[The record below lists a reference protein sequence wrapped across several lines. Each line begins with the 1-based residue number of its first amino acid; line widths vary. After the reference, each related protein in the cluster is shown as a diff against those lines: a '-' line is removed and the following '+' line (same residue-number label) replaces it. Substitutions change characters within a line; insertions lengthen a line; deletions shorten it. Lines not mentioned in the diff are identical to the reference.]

1 MIELQLLN
9 KVLKEGKLDIIKNN
23 NLSHE
28 YFLAYPDEYNFICSF
43 EKEYNKLPDKET
55 FLSKFTTFE
64 LLDVTETDQYL
75 VATINEEHLY
85 YKSVGVINKVAEL
98 LSTNS
103 HDAVQY
109 MLSKIPELT
118 TTNLITGVDIIKDAT
133 SRFDSYISKQSGK
146 SKSVILTGL
155 EELDKLLFGWMPGEE
170 LVTVLGRTNQGK
182 SWLLLQFLT
191 AAWKQ
196 GKRVGLYSGEMSPEK
211 LGYRFDT
218 LFNHFS
224 NTNLL
229 RGQSELDYEG
239 YINSLRTREN
249 PFVIITPKELGGRAT
264 VSKICNMIEK
274 YKLDIVGID
283 QYSLMLDE
291 RSGKGDQ
298 LRTQLDHISSD
309 LFDAS
314 MKYSIPIIGLV
325 QANRSGAVNKESEGT
340 PELEHISESDAIA
353 HNSSR
358 VLSMRQSG
366 AGLEI
371 SIKKNREGRVGDK
384 LIYYWDIDRG
394 NFKYIPHSEG
404 STAEPGRVAEIKK
417 EFFDGKEV
425 F

>member
-1 MIELQLLN
+1 MVELQLIN
-9 KVLKEGKLDIIKNN
+9 KVLKEGKFDIIKNN
-23 NLSHE
+23 TLPQE
-28 YFLAYPDEYNFICSF
+28 YFLAYPEEYKFICGF
-43 EKEYNKLPDKET
+43 EKEFGKVPDKET
-55 FLSKFTTFE
+55 FLAKFTDFE

-75 VATINEEHLY
+75 IDTISEEFLY
-85 YKSVGVINKVAEL
+85 YKSVGVLNKVAEL
-98 LSTNS
+98 LQTNS

-109 MLSKIPELT
+109 MRSKLPELS
-118 TTNLITGVDIIKDAT
+118 NNINIRGINIIAEADQ
-133 SRFDSYISKQSGK
+133 RLNSYMNKSSGK

-325 QANRSGAVNKESEGT
+325 QANRSGAVNKEAEGT

-353 HNSSR
+353 HNSSK

-371 SIKKNREGRVGDK
+371 SIKKNREGGVGNK

-394 NFKYIPHSEG
+394 TFKFIPSTTNSDDSGKVEQIRREFKDG
-404 STAEPGRVAEIKK
+404 SN
-417 EFFDGKEV
+417 V